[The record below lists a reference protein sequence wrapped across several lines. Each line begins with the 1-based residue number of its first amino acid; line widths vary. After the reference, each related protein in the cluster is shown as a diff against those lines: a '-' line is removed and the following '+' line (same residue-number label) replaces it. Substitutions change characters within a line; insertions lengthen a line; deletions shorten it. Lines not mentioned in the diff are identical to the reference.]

1 MAASP
6 VIELRDIVVARDG
19 SRILDGIDLVV
30 RPGEHWTVIGPNGC
44 GQSTLLRIAAFREHP
59 TSGSVRVLSAELGRV
74 DIRRARGAIG
84 WVSGG
89 LSDVLRH
96 DLSAS
101 DVVVTALHGAL
112 EPWWH
117 EYSDEDRHR
126 ATAILDQ
133 LGVGSLVDRRFGTL
147 STGERQRVLLARG
160 LMADPAVVLLDE
172 PAGGLDLGAREE
184 LVASLETMTTGPTPT
199 VMVTHHV
206 DEVPVGA
213 THALVMSGGRSV
225 ASGSIDDVLRGEALS
240 EAFGLAIT
248 VDRRADGRFSAYA
261 SRRPL

>member
-1 MAASP
+1 MAARP

-44 GQSTLLRIAAFREHP
+44 GKSTLLRIAAFREHP

-133 LGVGSLVDRRFGTL
+133 LGVGSLVERRFGTL

-184 LVASLETMTTGPTPT
+184 LVASLETMTTGLTPT